1 MTSTIVVGA
10 GIAGLSAAW
19 ELQAAGVSV
28 RVLEVASVVGGRMGD
43 RFENGIAYNSGARL
57 IYPFSRDLH
66 RIIEAVG
73 VTSSLVPLRRLS
85 ALCTSPGGPY
95 SIELMPSS
103 RALLTPGLPLGERCR
118 LIRAALTL
126 RARKRQVDPDWAVS
140 ALAWDDVTL
149 ADCIREEI
157 GDGVLKRMIEPVFR
171 GTRSF
176 DADSISALFYQS
188 TMPHLVGEDTVFTL
202 AGGMG
207 QLCTALADRLPVE
220 TGVAVTAVEP
230 HADRCVVTLADGR
243 ELSTD
248 YVVIAT
254 EGARI
259 APLLVRPSL
268 EEREMLAAIRY
279 NALGIAHFAVA
290 GSLEPG
296 IEFAM
301 RDSPTRIATYQQ
313 LNAAPRQGRPNAQV
327 YCQLTP
333 EAIRQVQVQCATDRL
348 DEWVIDEVRARIP
361 DFDQRRLSTVNQWIA
376 HKIPI
381 FYPGYGHRL
390 RRFLDWQ
397 DAGKSRIRYCG
408 DWMSQA
414 LLGGA
419 CASGVRVAAQ
429 IAGK

>member
-1 MTSTIVVGA
+1 MTSTIVIGA

-28 RVLEVASVVGGRMGD
+28 RVIEAAPVVGGRMGD

-73 VTSSLVPLRRLS
+73 IRSLLVPLKGLS
-85 ALCTSPGGPY
+85 ALCDSPDGPY

-103 RALLTPGLPLGERCR
+103 KALLTPGLSLVERCR
-118 LIRAALTL
+118 LILAAVAL
-126 RARKRQVDPDWAVS
+126 RARKRRVDPDWAVS
-140 ALAWDDVTL
+140 ALDWDHVTL
-149 ADCIREEI
+149 AECIRKGI

-176 DADSISALFYQS
+176 DADAISALFYQS

-207 QLCTALADRLPVE
+207 QLCAALANRLPVE
-220 TGVAVTAVEP
+220 TGVAVTAVEQ
-230 HADRCVVTLADGR
+230 HADQCAVTLADGR
-243 ELSTD
+243 ELFAD

-259 APLLVRPSL
+259 APLLVKPSRQ
-268 EEREMLAAIRY
+268 ESEMLAAIRY
-279 NALGIAHFAVA
+279 NALGVAHFAVS

-313 LNAAPRQGRPNAQV
+313 LDAAPQQGRPNAQV

-333 EAIRQVQVQCATDRL
+333 EAIREVQAQCATDRL
-348 DEWVIDEVRARIP
+348 DEWVVDEVRARIP
-361 DFDQRRLSTVNQWIA
+361 DFDRRRLSTVNQWIP

-381 FYPGYGHRL
+381 FYPGYGSVL

-397 DAGKSRIRYCG
+397 DTGTSRIRYCG
-408 DWMSQA
+408 DWVSQA

-419 CASGVRVAAQ
+419 CASGVRVAGQ
-429 IAGK
+429 ITGQ